1 MIGIGRTG
9 GRDCAGFTLLELLV
23 VVALMALAASIA
35 LPLLSGKP
43 TDNLRLRAA
52 VYDLTGAIRATRAA
66 AILRDTQAVL
76 IVDVDH
82 HTLTSPALPQR
93 SFAAEIGAQLQV
105 AAPERLSPS
114 RGGIR
119 FYPDGTSTGG
129 DVRLS
134 LHGRESRICVNWLT
148 GEPRVG
154 SQC

>member
-1 MIGIGRTG
+1 MIEIGRAG
-9 GRDCAGFTLLELLV
+9 DRYCAGFTLFELLV
-23 VVALMALAASIA
+23 VVALMALATGIA
-35 LPLLSGKP
+35 LPLLNGKP
-43 TDNLRLRAA
+43 TENFRLRAA

-66 AILRDTQAVL
+66 AILHDTQTVL
-76 IVDVDH
+76 IVDVDD
-82 HTLTSPALPQR
+82 HTFTSPALPAR
-93 SFAAEIGAQLQV
+93 RFIPEIAAELQV

-154 SQC
+154 TQC

>member
-1 MIGIGRTG
+1 MIRIAQTG
-9 GRDCAGFTLLELLV
+9 GRYCAGFTLLELLV
-23 VVALMALAASIA
+23 VVALMALATGIA
-35 LPLLSGKP
+35 LPLLSGRP

-66 AILRDTQAVL
+66 AVLRDTQAVL

-82 HTLTSPALPQR
+82 HTFISSALAPR
-93 SFAAEIGAQLQV
+93 SFSPEIAAQLQV
-105 AAPERLSPS
+105 AAPERLSSS

>member
-1 MIGIGRTG
+1 MIRIWQTCGR
-9 GRDCAGFTLLELLV
+9 CAGFTLLELLV
-23 VVALMALAASIA
+23 VVALMALATGIA
-35 LPLLSGKP
+35 LPLLNGKP
-43 TDNLRLRAA
+43 TDYLRLRAA
-52 VYDLTGAIRATRAA
+52 IYDLTGAIRATRAA

-76 IVDVDH
+76 IVDADH
-82 HTLTSPALPQR
+82 HTLTSPALRQR
-93 SFAAEIGAQLQV
+93 SFGDEIAAELQV

-134 LHGRESRICVNWLT
+134 LHGRQSRICVNWLT
-148 GEPRVG
+148 GEPRVD

>member
-1 MIGIGRTG
+1 MIRFGKPG
-9 GRDCAGFTLLELLV
+9 GRYCAGFTLIELLV
-23 VVALMALAASIA
+23 VVALMALATGIA
-35 LPLLSGKP
+35 LPLLNGKL
-43 TDNLRLRAA
+43 TDYLRLRAA
-52 VYDLTGAIRATRAA
+52 VYDLTGAIRVTRAA
-66 AILRDTQAVL
+66 AILHDTQAVL

-82 HTLTSPALPQR
+82 HTFTSPALPPR
-93 SFAAEIGAQLQV
+93 SFAAEIAAQLQV
-105 AAPERLSPS
+105 AGPERLSPS

-134 LHGRESRICVNWLT
+134 LNGRESRICVNWLT

>member
-1 MIGIGRTG
+1 MTGIEQNG
-9 GRDCAGFTLLELLV
+9 GRYCAGFTLLELLV
-23 VVALMALAASIA
+23 VVALMALATGIA
-35 LPLLSGKP
+35 LPLLNGKP
-43 TDNLRLRAA
+43 TENLRLRAA

-66 AILRDTQAVL
+66 AILHNTQAVL
-76 IVDVDH
+76 IVDVDD
-82 HTLTSPALPQR
+82 HTFTSPVPPAR
-93 SFAAEIGAQLQV
+93 SFAPEIAAQLQV

-134 LHGRESRICVNWLT
+134 LHGRESRVCVNWLT
-148 GEPRVG
+148 GEPRVD

>member
-1 MIGIGRTG
+1 MIEIGRAG
-9 GRDCAGFTLLELLV
+9 DRYCAGFTLLELPV
-23 VVALMALAASIA
+23 VVALMALATGIA
-35 LPLLSGKP
+35 LPLLNGKP
-43 TDNLRLRAA
+43 TENFRLRSA

-66 AILRDTQAVL
+66 AILHDTEAVL
-76 IVDVDH
+76 IVDVDD
-82 HTLTSPALPQR
+82 HTFTSPALPAR
-93 SFAAEIGAQLQV
+93 RFAPEIAAELQV
-105 AAPERLSPS
+105 AAPERLSSS

-154 SQC
+154 TQC

>member
-1 MIGIGRTG
+1 MIGVEQTDNRY
-9 GRDCAGFTLLELLV
+9 CAGFTLLELLV
-23 VVALMALAASIA
+23 VVALMALAVGVA
-35 LPLLSGKP
+35 LPILNGKP

-52 VYDLTGAIRATRAA
+52 VYDLAGAVRATRSA
-66 AILRDTQAVL
+66 AILRGTQAVL

-82 HTLTSPALPQR
+82 HTLTSSALPQR
-93 SFAAEIGAQLQV
+93 RFAADIVAQLQV

-114 RGGIR
+114 GGGIR

-154 SQC
+154 AQC

>member
-1 MIGIGRTG
+1 MIGIGQSG
-9 GRDCAGFTLLELLV
+9 GRYCAGFTLLELLV
-23 VVALMALAASIA
+23 VVALMALAAAIA

-43 TDNLRLRAA
+43 TDNLRLRATA
-52 VYDLTGAIRATRAA
+52 YDLTGAIRATRAS

-76 IVDVDH
+76 IVDVEH
-82 HTLTSPALPQR
+82 HTFGSPALAPR
-93 SFAAEIGAQLQV
+93 SFPSEIAAQLQV

>member
-1 MIGIGRTG
+1 MIRFGQPG
-9 GRDCAGFTLLELLV
+9 GRYCAGFTLIELLV
-23 VVALMALAASIA
+23 VVALLALATGIA
-35 LPLLSGKP
+35 LPLLNGKP
-43 TDNLRLRAA
+43 TDYLRLRAA
-52 VYDLTGAIRATRAA
+52 VYDLTGAIRVTRAA
-66 AILRDTQAVL
+66 AILHDTQAVL

-82 HTLTSPALPQR
+82 HTFTSPALPPR
-93 SFAAEIGAQLQV
+93 SFAAEIAAQLQV
-105 AAPERLSPS
+105 AGPERLSPS

-134 LHGRESRICVNWLT
+134 LNGRESRICVNWLT

>member
-1 MIGIGRTG
+1 MIGIRRAGDRY
-9 GRDCAGFTLLELLV
+9 CAGFTLLELLV
-23 VVALMALAASIA
+23 VVALMALATGIA
-35 LPLLSGKP
+35 LPLLNGKP
-43 TDNLRLRAA
+43 TENLRLRAA

-76 IVDVDH
+76 IVDVDD
-82 HTLTSPALPQR
+82 HTFTSPALPAR
-93 SFAAEIGAQLQV
+93 SFAPEIAAELQV

-154 SQC
+154 TQC